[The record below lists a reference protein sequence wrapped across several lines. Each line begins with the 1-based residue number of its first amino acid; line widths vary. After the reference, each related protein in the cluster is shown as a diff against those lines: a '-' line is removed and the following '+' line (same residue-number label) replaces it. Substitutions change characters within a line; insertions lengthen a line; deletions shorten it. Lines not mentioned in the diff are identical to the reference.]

1 MEVILRR
8 FEPNDITKIKYFF
21 EVANSWKQTDAPW
34 EDWSYN
40 ENYELNRRLQKTSH
54 NPCFEFEIIY
64 NNEHIGWIS
73 SYYMTDDFKWN
84 DFEKTD
90 KIAVG
95 IDIADSKYRG
105 LKIGK
110 EAYKQYINYYKNLGF
125 TELYTQT
132 WSGNIPMIN
141 LAKSLGFEEI
151 NRYKD
156 LRTVN
161 GKKYDALTFRIY
173 LKKTTF

>member
-1 MEVILRR
+1 
-8 FEPNDITKIKYFF
+8 
-21 EVANSWKQTDAPW
+21 
-34 EDWSYN
+34 
-40 ENYELNRRLQKTSH
+40 
-54 NPCFEFEIIY
+54 
-64 NNEHIGWIS
+64 
-73 SYYMTDDFKWN
+73 MTDDFKWN

-90 KIAVG
+90 KIAIG

-105 LKIGK
+105 LGIGK

-151 NRYKD
+151 NRYKN

-161 GKKYDALTFRIY
+161 DKKYDALTFKIN
-173 LKKTTF
+173 LKTTTF